1 MKLKRLI
8 VPALMA
14 MLIGIAGGMLL
25 NGLEVA
31 TLQAEIVAIDGDIQ
45 SRDAEILILAINNV
59 MAYKADPCN
68 NILTYTDVEIVN
80 KWLHYGMIQ

>member
-14 MLIGIAGGMLL
+14 MLIGIGGGMLL
-25 NGLEVA
+25 GGLKVA
-31 TLQAEIVAIDGDIQ
+31 SLKAEIAGIDGDIQ
-45 SRDAEILILAINNV
+45 SRDAEILILAIDNV

-68 NILTYTDVEIVN
+68 NILTHTDVEIVN
-80 KWLHYGMIQ
+80 KWLHYGVIQ

>member
-14 MLIGIAGGMLL
+14 MLIGIGGGMFLG
-25 NGLEVA
+25 GLEVA
-31 TLQAEIVAIDGDIQ
+31 TLEAEIACIEGDIQ
-45 SRDAEILILAINNV
+45 SRDAEILILAIDNV
-59 MAYKADPCN
+59 MSYKADPCN

-80 KWLHYGMIQ
+80 RWLHNGIIQ

>member
-1 MKLKRLI
+1 MKLKKLI
-8 VPALMA
+8 VPVLMA
-14 MLIGIAGGMLL
+14 MLIGIGGGMLL
-25 NGLEVA
+25 NGLEVV
-31 TLQAEIVAIDGDIQ
+31 TLQAEIAGIDGDIQ

-80 KWLHYGMIQ
+80 RWLHDGVIQ